1 VSGTR
6 QSFNKSAATIFGY
19 EAAEIVGQNV
29 SKLIPWKI
37 AKRHDKFMKRYLE
50 GGRKSKII
58 GSSRE
63 LKALHKVCCILSAR
77 RSYAWNVAFL
87 PVSFLSHFGHAV
99 CNCFM

>member
-1 VSGTR
+1 MQKTQYCCTLLEFSRRLPVSSVSH

-37 AKRHDKFMKRYLE
+37 AKRHDKFMKRYME

-63 LKALHKVCCILSAR
+63 LKALHKVCCIL
-77 RSYAWNVAFL
+77 
-87 PVSFLSHFGHAV
+87 
-99 CNCFM
+99 